1 MNTIDPTAAPP
12 EDDNPAAEYVLGVL
26 GAAERRAI
34 QARIDSDPAFARD
47 VGAWEQRF
55 MPLVE
60 QIMPVSAPDYVWARI
75 LSALNLA
82 QARPTVA
89 PRGKT
94 SWWDSLGFWRTLSGG
109 ALAAAAAFAAVL
121 YLTPAVLPPVTP
133 GPLASSMA
141 STLLHDDGS
150 PGMVVTIDPTSRTM
164 TLAPVAVA
172 LRDDRVAELWLI
184 PEGQAPR
191 SLGLVD
197 AKKTQR
203 VAIPDRLLAEF
214 SGTAILAVTLEPPG
228 GAPGGVPSGP
238 IIAKGGIAVL

>member
-12 EDDNPAAEYVLGVL
+12 EDENPAAEYVLGVL
-26 GAAERRAI
+26 GATERRAVE
-34 QARIDSDPAFARD
+34 ARIEREPRFARE
-47 VGAWEQRF
+47 VGAWEERF

-60 QIMPVSAPDYVWARI
+60 QVTPANVPEYVWARI

-82 QARPTVA
+82 PARPITPTA
-89 PRGKT
+89 GKA

-109 ALAAAAAFAAVL
+109 ALAAAAALAAVL
-121 YLTPAVLPPVTP
+121 YLTPAVLPPTVP
-133 GPLASSMA
+133 GPLAASMA

-150 PGMVVTIDPTSRTM
+150 PGMVVTIDPASRTM

-191 SLGLVD
+191 SLGILD
-197 AKKTQR
+197 AKNTRR
-203 VAIPDRLLAEF
+203 VAIPEKLLAEF
-214 SGTAILAVTLEPPG
+214 ATTAVLAVTLEPPG